1 MYKYHLWGLI
11 HLKKFLV
18 RLIMWHIVHEILV
31 KRNLRSEKQQKIW
44 IENSL
49 VLNNQYILNQTAG
62 SGSVSISKNWH
73 FYSSKRNPY
82 TYKNHV
88 QYLGIPLLY
97 LFKPCLYKKCKYNV
111 NLNSLRSNQYL
122 YPHSCKSSIWSWKLL
137 SIKTFLNF
145 SYTDWEED
153 LPDQSIESERHQ
165 QTSEPLG
172 NLIHCQLRC
181 S

>member
-1 MYKYHLWGLI
+1 MRTNILEKVFSKANYVTYCSWNPCY
-11 HLKKFLV
+11 KKFEEWETV
-18 RLIMWHIVHEILV
+18 T
-31 KRNLRSEKQQKIW
+31 QQKIW

-111 NLNSLRSNQYL
+111 NLNSLCSNQYL